1 MRLKFKNV
9 GLRFNTHYRQWYV
22 TPALY
27 AVRIPGFK
35 PNFMP
40 GFQIP
45 GFWHIEL
52 TWLKWALVFTLDRA
66 DDPELPIYE
75 PQTPQSRKYKYDE
88 STNDRLQKLTEKSAR
103 LLRYLIFIY
112 AAIAVLQA
120 LEVIL
125 KLSK

>member
-9 GLRFNTHYRQWYV
+9 GLRFDTHYKQWYV

-35 PNFMP
+35 PDFMP

-52 TWLKWALVFTLDRA
+52 TWLKWAFVFTIDRK
-66 DDPELPIYE
+66 DEPGLPVYE
-75 PQTPQSRKYKYDE
+75 PQVPELKNQEPTE
-88 STNDRLQKLTEKSAR
+88 DRLQKLIEKSAQ